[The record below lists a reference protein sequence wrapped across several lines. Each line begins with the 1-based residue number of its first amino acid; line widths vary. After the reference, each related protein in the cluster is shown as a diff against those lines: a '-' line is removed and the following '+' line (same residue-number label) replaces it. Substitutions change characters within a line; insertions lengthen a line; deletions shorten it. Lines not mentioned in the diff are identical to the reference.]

1 MPRLRRLRRLAAL
14 AGALFLAP
22 RLPAQDVPP
31 RPRLP
36 EGVDTNSALAYYQL
50 GTQRLEGIVSG
61 RGVLRGRPTVRF
73 VNRSPR
79 DAYAAF
85 YWASRLEPLSARA
98 AFGQSV
104 ALLMMDDRL
113 LAGYLER
120 DGRTLASPAARRVDS
135 LMKRAFTLDPFVYS
149 DLREVAWLRYVEY
162 QSGTGQQLRVL
173 PTNALDPEDRGLVL
187 YGRGDFRAALDE
199 WRWALRQA
207 PAAYWVHAY
216 RARAFY
222 HLHELDSA
230 RAASRS
236 ALDGA
241 RAADARRAPHAYESR
256 ELWEYSLGWV
266 LARQEN
272 RVAAG
277 EAYQRALIDNLGFH
291 AAHLRLAMIALGA
304 GDTLMALT
312 ELARGL
318 AITEDDYA
326 LQLTAGELLLSAGRP
341 DSALI
346 HLAHA
351 ARLEPYAPAPALAQA
366 RALEALG
373 RTAAA
378 ADAYDRFLAL
388 ARRDEA
394 QVPVVRERVAA
405 LRAAGSPP

>member
-1 MPRLRRLRRLAAL
+1 MPGLLRIRRLAAM
-14 AGALFLAP
+14 AGVLFLAP
-22 RLPAQDVPP
+22 RLPAQHVPP
-31 RPRLP
+31 RPQLP
-36 EGVDTNSALAYYQL
+36 EGADTNSALAYYQL

-61 RGVLRGRPTVRF
+61 RSALRGRPTVRL

-79 DAYAAF
+79 EAYAAF

-120 DGRTLASPAARRVDS
+120 DRRTLASPDARRVDS

-149 DLREVAWLRYVEY
+149 DLREIAWLRYVEY
-162 QSGTGQQLRVL
+162 QNGATQQLRVL
-173 PTNALDPEDRGLVL
+173 PTNALDPESRGMVL
-187 YGRGDFRAALDE
+187 YGRGDFHAALEE

-207 PAAYWVHAY
+207 PQAYWLHAY

-222 HLHELDSA
+222 HLNALDSA
-230 RAASRS
+230 RAASQR

-241 RAADARRAPHAYESR
+241 RAADAMRAPDAYESR
-256 ELWEYSLGWV
+256 EHWEYSLGWV
-266 LARQEN
+266 LARQGN
-272 RVAAG
+272 LVSAG
-277 EAYQRALIDNLGFH
+277 EAYQRALVENLGFH

-304 GDTLMALT
+304 GDTLMAQT

-346 HLAHA
+346 HLEHA
-351 ARLEPYAPAPALAQA
+351 ARLEPYAPAPVLALA
-366 RALEALG
+366 RALEAVG
-373 RTAAA
+373 RAAAA

-388 ARRDEA
+388 ARRDEPR
-394 QVPVVRERVAA
+394 VPGIRARVST